1 MDKQKILD
9 EMNAKKRRKK
19 RLIII
24 VVVALLVIIS
34 ASALNIIFRYFKYD
48 EYKKYEVKSKTEKG
62 ERFVAVNEDKPD
74 VEGMVLVSEN
84 DNLKLYTNLETTE
97 IAVYNKNDGS
107 ITYSN
112 PQDRDTHT
120 GTGINA
126 SNLSSTLAVT
136 YYNKAGNVATINN
149 YDMSIKNGQFETESI
164 KDGIRYIYT
173 LADEDSIASI
183 VPYYISE
190 DGLNKVMEKS
200 SDYDARTVKGKYKLE
215 NGTYVLN
222 DSAKKS
228 KVGMEKLNKIF
239 EKAGYTEEDYA
250 KDMEGHEEDES
261 LSITIPLEYRLTD
274 KGLEATVKAADI
286 EEHGNVYISQIDVL
300 QFFGAASNKAQG
312 YILVPDG
319 SGALINL
326 NSGNQATAYNQA
338 IYDIDPVAQNYVVI
352 EETECARLPIFG
364 IKADDNAIFARITA
378 GDAIASVNAD
388 VAGKLNNYNY
398 AYASFNVREKELL
411 NMFGVQGSKSD
422 IPVVE
427 KSLYKIDLSVSYSFL
442 TKDDASYSGMARTYR
457 KQLIDEG
464 ILKETNQ
471 SESVPLYLDII
482 GGAEQKKHIMG
493 IPYEGVCAMTTY
505 DEASEIVDN
514 LYDSDITNLRL
525 NYQGWFNGGIYHDVA
540 DKIKLIGSVGSKS
553 DLESLNKKLEDKGGK
568 LFMDVAFQKV
578 SHESKRFT
586 SVLEA
591 SKYYS
596 GYVVELGATDPSTV
610 RQTSNLEWYDEM
622 IYYMISP
629 KFLNRYVDK
638 FASKITKYDVSG
650 INLTDL
656 GSVLTSDKKR
666 SELINRQQAENIVI
680 GQYEKL
686 AETKKNLMETGG
698 NEYSLKYVSDII
710 DAPTSY
716 SAYYII
722 DEQVPF
728 YEMVI
733 HGSISYSGEAFNL
746 MDDDLDDDFVLNCIE
761 YGIAPRFTLSYK
773 DPSKM
778 KYTSSADKYSVLY
791 TTWLDKAK
799 EMYGNINEALK
810 DVDGS
815 AMINHEKLDNGLIKV
830 DYENGKTIYINK
842 TSQDIT
848 VDGNT
853 VKAKNYLKTGGTV
866 NE

>member
-482 GGAEQKKHIMG
+482 GGVEQKKHIMG

-733 HGSISYSGEAFNL
+733 HGSISYSGEAFTL

>member
-471 SESVPLYLDII
+471 SGSVPLYLDII
-482 GGAEQKKHIMG
+482 GGVEQKKHIMG

>member
-482 GGAEQKKHIMG
+482 GGVEQKKHIMG

-525 NYQGWFNGGIYHDVA
+525 NYQGWFNSGIYHDVA

>member
-364 IKADDNAIFARITA
+364 IKADDNAIFAGITA

-482 GGAEQKKHIMG
+482 GGVEQKKHIMG

>member
-482 GGAEQKKHIMG
+482 GGVEQKKHIMG

-656 GSVLTSDKKR
+656 GSVLTADKKR

>member
-136 YYNKAGNVATINN
+136 YYNKAGNLATINN

-482 GGAEQKKHIMG
+482 GGVEQKKHIMG

>member
-9 EMNAKKRRKK
+9 EMNAQKRRKK

-482 GGAEQKKHIMG
+482 GGVEQKKHIMG

-773 DPSKM
+773 NPSKM

>member
-120 GTGINA
+120 GTGITA

-482 GGAEQKKHIMG
+482 GGVEQKKHIMG

-568 LFMDVAFQKV
+568 LFVDVAFQKV

>member
-84 DNLKLYTNLETTE
+84 DNLKLYTNLETKE

-482 GGAEQKKHIMG
+482 GGVEQKKHIMG

>member
-482 GGAEQKKHIMG
+482 GGVEQKKHIMG

-622 IYYMISP
+622 IYYMISS

>member
-222 DSAKKS
+222 DSAKKY

-482 GGAEQKKHIMG
+482 GGVEQKKHIMG

>member
-482 GGAEQKKHIMG
+482 GGVEQKKHIMG

-848 VDGNT
+848 VDGII
-853 VKAKNYLKTGGTV
+853 
-866 NE
+866 

>member
-9 EMNAKKRRKK
+9 EMNAKKIRKK

-482 GGAEQKKHIMG
+482 GGVEQKKHIMG

>member
-1 MDKQKILD
+1 
-9 EMNAKKRRKK
+9 
-19 RLIII
+19 
-24 VVVALLVIIS
+24 
-34 ASALNIIFRYFKYD
+34 
-48 EYKKYEVKSKTEKG
+48 
-62 ERFVAVNEDKPD
+62 
-74 VEGMVLVSEN
+74 
-84 DNLKLYTNLETTE
+84 
-97 IAVYNKNDGS
+97 
-107 ITYSN
+107 
-112 PQDRDTHT
+112 
-120 GTGINA
+120 
-126 SNLSSTLAVT
+126 
-136 YYNKAGNVATINN
+136 
-149 YDMSIKNGQFETESI
+149 
-164 KDGIRYIYT
+164 
-173 LADEDSIASI
+173 
-183 VPYYISE
+183 
-190 DGLNKVMEKS
+190 
-200 SDYDARTVKGKYKLE
+200 
-215 NGTYVLN
+215 
-222 DSAKKS
+222 
-228 KVGMEKLNKIF
+228 
-239 EKAGYTEEDYA
+239 
-250 KDMEGHEEDES
+250 
-261 LSITIPLEYRLTD
+261 
-274 KGLEATVKAADI
+274 
-286 EEHGNVYISQIDVL
+286 
-300 QFFGAASNKAQG
+300 
-312 YILVPDG
+312 
-319 SGALINL
+319 
-326 NSGNQATAYNQA
+326 
-338 IYDIDPVAQNYVVI
+338 
-352 EETECARLPIFG
+352 
-364 IKADDNAIFARITA
+364 
-378 GDAIASVNAD
+378 
-388 VAGKLNNYNY
+388 
-398 AYASFNVREKELL
+398 
-411 NMFGVQGSKSD
+411 
-422 IPVVE
+422 
-427 KSLYKIDLSVSYSFL
+427 
-442 TKDDASYSGMARTYR
+442 MARTYR

-482 GGAEQKKHIMG
+482 GGVEQKKHIMG

>member
-471 SESVPLYLDII
+471 SGSVPLYLDII
-482 GGAEQKKHIMG
+482 GGVEQKKHIMG

-791 TTWLDKAK
+791 TTWIDKAK

>member
-482 GGAEQKKHIMG
+482 GGVEQKKHIMG

-815 AMINHEKLDNGLIKV
+815 AMINYEKLDNGLIKV

>member
-274 KGLEATVKAADI
+274 KGLEATVKVADI

-482 GGAEQKKHIMG
+482 GGVEQKKHIMG

>member
-352 EETECARLPIFG
+352 EENECARLPIFG

-482 GGAEQKKHIMG
+482 GGVEQKKHIMG

>member
-482 GGAEQKKHIMG
+482 GGVEQKKHIMG

-686 AETKKNLMETGG
+686 AETKKSLMERGG

>member
-482 GGAEQKKHIMG
+482 GGVEQKKHIMG

-638 FASKITKYDVSG
+638 FASRITKYDVSG

>member
-482 GGAEQKKHIMG
+482 GGVEQKKHIMG

-710 DAPTSY
+710 DAPKSY

>member
-482 GGAEQKKHIMG
+482 GGVEQKKHIMG
-493 IPYEGVCAMTTY
+493 IPYEGVCAMTTC

>member
-482 GGAEQKKHIMG
+482 GGVEQKKHIMG
-493 IPYEGVCAMTTY
+493 IPYEGVCVMTTY

>member
-482 GGAEQKKHIMG
+482 GGVEQKKHIMG

-596 GYVVELGATDPSTV
+596 GYVLELGATDPSTV

>member
-228 KVGMEKLNKIF
+228 KVCMEKLNKIF

-482 GGAEQKKHIMG
+482 GGVEQKKHIMG

>member
-352 EETECARLPIFG
+352 EETACARLPIFG

-482 GGAEQKKHIMG
+482 GGVEQKKHIMG

>member
-149 YDMSIKNGQFETESI
+149 YDMSVKNGQFETESI

-482 GGAEQKKHIMG
+482 GGVEQKKHIMG

>member
-482 GGAEQKKHIMG
+482 GGVEQKKHIMG

-666 SELINRQQAENIVI
+666 SKLINRQQAENIVI

>member
-24 VVVALLVIIS
+24 VVALLVIIS

-482 GGAEQKKHIMG
+482 GGVEQKKHIMG

>member
-228 KVGMEKLNKIF
+228 KVGMEKFNKIF

-482 GGAEQKKHIMG
+482 GGVEQKKHIMG

>member
-482 GGAEQKKHIMG
+482 GGVEQKKHIMG

-842 TSQDIT
+842 TSQDIA

>member
-34 ASALNIIFRYFKYD
+34 VSALNIIFRYFKYD

-471 SESVPLYLDII
+471 SGSVPLYLDII
-482 GGAEQKKHIMG
+482 GGVEQKKHIMG

>member
-200 SDYDARTVKGKYKLE
+200 SDYDARTVKGKYKSE

-274 KGLEATVKAADI
+274 KGLEATVKVADI

-482 GGAEQKKHIMG
+482 GGVEQKKHIMG

>member
-228 KVGMEKLNKIF
+228 KVGVEKLNKIF

-482 GGAEQKKHIMG
+482 GGVEQKKHIMG

>member
-215 NGTYVLN
+215 NGTYLLN

-482 GGAEQKKHIMG
+482 GGVEQKKHIMG

>member
-378 GDAIASVNAD
+378 GDAIATVNAD

-482 GGAEQKKHIMG
+482 GGVEQKKHIMG

>member
-482 GGAEQKKHIMG
+482 GGVEQKKHIMG

-622 IYYMISP
+622 IYYMIYP

>member
-200 SDYDARTVKGKYKLE
+200 SDYDARTVKEKYKLE

-457 KQLIDEG
+457 KSLIDEG

-482 GGAEQKKHIMG
+482 GGVEQKKHIMG

>member
-482 GGAEQKKHIMG
+482 GGVEQKKHIMG

-698 NEYSLKYVSDII
+698 NEYSLKYVTDII